1 VRKEI
6 GNKMVICRT
15 CEDRG
20 LKNGCPTCG
29 KVLGLQRKTVTV
41 TAEVLDS
48 KNIPNEYLGVVWE
61 AQKLKNNHQ
70 ELIENNRFKYYVDQ
84 LTKMTEMFNSGKI
97 PNQSAIIIAP
107 RAMSKVTF
115 AYSCMQLA
123 MEHGYTVCPLLD
135 NTQVK
140 RINNLSADNPSNW
153 ITRGLPSIEE
163 IITSD
168 VLFLTVDMDNYAT
181 ALRTIE
187 SVIEKRARC
196 NKSTFIITR
205 FPIER
210 MCQFEKKNSYSSL
223 FDRTR
228 SFNNKKYPVIIDC
241 NV

>member
-1 VRKEI
+1 MI
-6 GNKMVICRT
+6 ICRT
-15 CEDRG
+15 CEDKG
-20 LKNGCPTCG
+20 LKGGCPACG
-29 KVLGLQRKTVTV
+29 KVYGLQRKAVEV

-48 KNIPNEYLGVVWE
+48 KNIPNEYLGVIWD
-61 AQKLKNNHQ
+61 AQKLRNNHQ
-70 ELIENNRFKYYVDQ
+70 ELIENNKFKHYIDQ
-84 LTKMTEMFNSGKI
+84 LTKLTEIFNSGKL
-97 PNQSAIIIAP
+97 PNQSVIIIAP

-123 MEHGYTVCPLLD
+123 MEHGFTVCKMVD
-135 NTQVK
+135 NTQIK
-140 RINNLSADNPSNW
+140 RINSLSADNPNTW
-153 ITRGLPSIEE
+153 IMRDLPSIEE

-168 VLFLTVDMDNYAT
+168 VLFLTVDMDNYGT

-196 NKSTFIITR
+196 NRATFVITR
-205 FPIER
+205 FPIDR